1 MNSNINDFS
10 WFTQCLNNDTL
21 CKKLSDVKMVICDV
35 DGTLTNGTI
44 DYTDEHEYSR
54 AFSILDGFAIVSAQK
69 SGLLVGLL
77 SGKAHGSITIRAKKL
92 GIPDNL
98 CAEGKEEKIVTIREM
113 AALYNIPLSQIL
125 LIGDDFFDIKV
136 KLADPT
142 ILFATLQDA
151 PFYFHHFTDVVI
163 PRNGGHHAVRLM
175 LDLVLYLQKKHFAQ
189 TLIDQTLNER
199 S

>member
-77 SGKAHGSITIRAKKL
+77 SGKAHG
-92 GIPDNL
+92 
-98 CAEGKEEKIVTIREM
+98 KEEKIVTIREM

-125 LIGDDFFDIKV
+125 LIGDDFFDVKV

-151 PFYFHHFTDVVI
+151 PFYFHSFTDVVI